1 MNTRSNVCILGSTGS
16 IGENTLDVV
25 ARHPDRYRVFAL
37 AANTRVER
45 LKQQC
50 EQFSP
55 EYAVLYDEAAAAKLD
70 QELSGTDITVLSGQ
84 SGLEFV
90 AAHENTDCVMAAIVG
105 GVGLAPTFAAVRAGK
120 KVLLANKEAL
130 VMAGSLFME
139 AASEA
144 GSTVL
149 PIDSEHNAMFQC
161 LPVNG
166 AARFENTAGQGFSKI
181 VLTGSGGP
189 FLSTPVE
196 MLQDVTPEQACAH
209 PNWKMGRK
217 ISVDSA
223 TMLNKTLELIEA
235 CFLFGLEESAIE
247 IMIHPQSIIHSMVYY
262 RDGSVLAQLGNPD
275 MRTPIAYGLA
285 WPERIQ
291 SGVTELDLISTGK
304 LDFLAPDLQRFPCLA
319 LGREAARV
327 RGSAPIILNAA
338 NELAVGAFL
347 SGALRFN
354 QIPDIIDAALQ
365 HQPVVSIS
373 ALEQVLEEDRGA
385 RDLAA
390 RLIGRMSI

>member
-1 MNTRSNVCILGSTGS
+1 
-16 IGENTLDVV
+16 
-25 ARHPDRYRVFAL
+25 
-37 AANTRVER
+37 
-45 LKQQC
+45 
-50 EQFSP
+50 
-55 EYAVLYDEAAAAKLD
+55 
-70 QELSGTDITVLSGQ
+70 
-84 SGLEFV
+84 
-90 AAHENTDCVMAAIVG
+90 
-105 GVGLAPTFAAVRAGK
+105 
-120 KVLLANKEAL
+120 
-130 VMAGSLFME
+130 
-139 AASEA
+139 
-144 GSTVL
+144 
-149 PIDSEHNAMFQC
+149 
-161 LPVNG
+161 
-166 AARFENTAGQGFSKI
+166 
-181 VLTGSGGP
+181 
-189 FLSTPVE
+189 
-196 MLQDVTPEQACAH
+196 
-209 PNWKMGRK
+209 MGRK

-385 RDLAA
+385 RDLVA